1 MGYFTPNPGASFYVM
16 QLPLVAIKEYE
27 ARLKRCTRLIRY
39 WLLYHQARTQQSTY
53 KKKFV
58 QFVVCFEA
66 KVKYCLV
73 LLSFDVLMVTE
84 LLIFSRTATHNLFMQ
99 KHQKTFPEI
108 E

>member
-1 MGYFTPNPGASFYVM
+1 MKLVWKGVRDWLDIDCYTIKLVHSN
-16 QLPLVAIKEYE
+16 QL
-27 ARLKRCTRLIRY
+27 T
-39 WLLYHQARTQQSTY
+39 

-66 KVKYCLV
+66 NLKYCLV

-84 LLIFSRTATHNLFMQ
+84 LLIFSRTTTPNLFMQ